1 MLTVGVKKV
10 IVDDVTAVDEESEIR
25 CKFDK
30 EYLNLFNS
38 KTRLKHWTR
47 FSRYIVQVTICVLHL
62 LAGALEDMDVAIVTM
77 FPRFAWDEPPE
88 FGRMLDD
95 FWLCVPPSELV
106 VFTTGTVIDF

>member
-10 IVDDVTAVDEESEIR
+10 IVDDVTAVDEE
-25 CKFDK
+25 F
-30 EYLNLFNS
+30 
-38 KTRLKHWTR
+38 
-47 FSRYIVQVTICVLHL
+47 
-62 LAGALEDMDVAIVTM
+62 AGALEDMDVAIVTM